1 METSRCTCQCGAKP
15 LAACRASRSRYLV
28 TPYLLGYLVNSHTFQ
43 IFVICSP
50 PLSPWENPF
59 ESLDLPPG
67 FGCFCAHGLV
77 WLATGCQAP
86 CVPVVFERIRNLLR
100 HAECFPE

>member
-1 METSRCTCQCGAKP
+1 MRVASGYPAARAP
-15 LAACRASRSRYLV
+15 LSVPCFRRALALLSDPLRPVAVPASAGRSPWQPAARLEHAIWV

-67 FGCFCAHGLV
+67 FGCFCAH
-77 WLATGCQAP
+77 
-86 CVPVVFERIRNLLR
+86 
-100 HAECFPE
+100 